1 MKEESLFSPRVS
13 GRFLFGGVN
22 VVSENIFKKNVTKI
36 TVAGV
41 LAAMGVILAMLRF
54 PIFPAVPFYEMEFS
68 DFPVLISTFLCGPV
82 YGLCTLT
89 VVCLIQALTVS
100 ASSGI
105 IGFIMHLAASGCMIL
120 AVYFIKKAFKSKG
133 GVVVSAVSGA
143 LVMTLVMIPM
153 NIWLTTVFMNLPP
166 KEFMS
171 AYLIYCVIFNLIK
184 SISNIVIF
192 YLILPL
198 INKQIKHK

>member
-1 MKEESLFSPRVS
+1 MAS
-13 GRFLFGGVN
+13 GN
-22 VVSENIFKKNVTKI
+22 KIKNNVTKI

-41 LAAMGVILAMLRF
+41 LAAMGVILTMLRF

-82 YGLCTLT
+82 YGILTLFI
-89 VVCLIQALTVS
+89 VCLVQALTVS

-105 IGFIMHLAASGCMIL
+105 IGFVMHFVASGCMIL
-120 AVYFIKKAFKSKG
+120 TVYFIRKAIKTKVG
-133 GVVVSAVSGA
+133 IVVSSASGA
-143 LVMTLVMIPM
+143 AVMTLVMIPM

-184 SISNIVIF
+184 SILNIVIF
-192 YLILPL
+192 YIVFPL
-198 INKQIKHK
+198 LNKQIKRYIKV